1 MDFNPNKPIYQQIAE
16 YCYSK
21 IMADE
26 WEVDCR
32 IPSVKE
38 LAMTMA
44 VNPRTVIKAYDDM
57 QAIGVIY
64 QKRGLGYFVAPEAH
78 ASILAERRTYF
89 FSTTMPEIMKETAML
104 SITPEE
110 LYEWM
115 KENDAP

>member
-16 YCYSK
+16 YCYSR

-38 LAMTMA
+38 LAVTMA
-44 VNPRTVIKAYDDM
+44 VNPRTVLKAYDDM

-64 QKRGLGYFVAPEAH
+64 QKRGLGYFVSPDACDC
-78 ASILAERRTYF
+78 ILAERRSYF
-89 FSTTMPEIMKETAML
+89 FSTTLPEIVKEIHML
-104 SITPEE
+104 GITPEDI
-110 LYEWM
+110 YKWM
-115 KENDAP
+115 EENPD

>member
-1 MDFNPNKPIYQQIAE
+1 MDFTPNKPIYQQIAE

-38 LAMTMA
+38 LAVTMA

-64 QKRGLGYFVAPEAH
+64 QKRGLGYFVSPEAR
-78 ASILAERRTYF
+78 ASILAERRAYF
-89 FSTTMPEIMKETAML
+89 FTSTLPEIMKEIHML
-104 SITPEE
+104 GITPEE
-110 LYEWM
+110 LCEWL
-115 KENDAP
+115 KNNANP